1 MKLVEKHKIYKSHP
15 VYSKLDEMSR
25 KANNLYNQCVYF
37 AKNSE
42 NLSEDLKNL
51 DKEMKSFPDEHDNYR
66 SFGHT
71 KCAQQILRLF
81 HQNLRSYFASIKDY
95 KKNPTKYTGMPRFPK
110 FRKSGERFQVIFT
123 NQSAKLDGQ
132 IINIA
137 SKTFENKLFIRLRT
151 NSAKKLCQVVFAPR
165 NDHFLVYVIYE
176 VDNSIISQKSNKV
189 AAIDIGLT
197 NLATVTFSEQ
207 YEPILYRSDLLKINK
222 DFNRITADYV
232 SILKK
237 TQNKYTSKRRNRLS
251 EKYAGLIED
260 RLHKI
265 SRSIINDLS
274 QRGVSTVV
282 VGKNTGQKINNKLKN
297 FVQVPLFRLIE
308 MIKYKAELAGI
319 KFIQVNES
327 YTSGTS
333 FLDNELPTKAF
344 YNKERRKFRGLFLS
358 NKLKRI
364 NADVNASFQ
373 IMKKIYEKFTYDDS
387 VKYAN
392 PIVKTICQ
400 DVQYILD
407 H

>member
-15 VYSKLDEMSR
+15 AYSNLDHMSR
-25 KANNLYNQCVYF
+25 KSNNLYNQCVYL
-37 AKNSE
+37 AKHSE

-51 DKEMKSFPDEHDNYR
+51 DKIMKSFPDEHDNYR
-66 SFGHT
+66 SLRYSV
-71 KCAQQILRLF
+71 CAQQIIRLF
-81 HQNLRSYFASIKDY
+81 QQNLRSYFASVKDY
-95 KKNPTKYTGMPRFPK
+95 RKNPKKYTGMPRFPK

-123 NQSAKLDGQ
+123 NQVAKLSGQ
-132 IINIA
+132 TINIA
-137 SKTFENKLFIRLRT
+137 PRVFENQLCIRLRT
-151 NSAKKLCQVVFAPR
+151 NSVKKLCQVTFAPR

-176 VDNSIISQKSNKV
+176 TDDSIISHKSNKV

-207 YEPILYRSDLLKINK
+207 YEPILYRSDLVKINK
-222 DFNRITADYV
+222 DFNRLSAEYV
-232 SILKK
+232 SILMK
-237 TQNKYTSKRRNRLS
+237 TQNKSTSKRRNRLS
-251 EKYAGLIED
+251 DRRAGLIED

-265 SRSIINDLS
+265 SRAIINDLS

-319 KFIQVNES
+319 TFIQVNES

-333 FLDNELPTKAF
+333 FLDNELPTKKF
-344 YNKERRKFRGLFLS
+344 YDKERRRFRGLFIS
-358 NKLKRI
+358 NNLKRI

-373 IMKKIYEKFTYDDS
+373 IMKKIYEKFTYDAV

-392 PIVKTICQ
+392 PIVKTIC
-400 DVQYILD
+400 
-407 H
+407 

>member
-15 VYSKLDEMSR
+15 SYSKLDHMSR
-25 KANNLYNQCVYF
+25 KASNLYNQCVYF

-51 DKEMKSFPDEHDNYR
+51 DKVMKSFPDEHDNYR
-66 SFGHT
+66 SFGYAA
-71 KCAQQILRLF
+71 CAQQILRLF
-81 HQNLRSYFASIKDY
+81 HQTLRGYFASIKDY
-95 KKNPTKYTGMPRFPK
+95 KKNPAKYTGMPRFPK

-123 NQSAKLDGQ
+123 NQAARLSGQ
-132 IINIA
+132 IVKIA
-137 SKTFENKLFIRLRT
+137 PRAFENKLFIRLRT
-151 NSAKKLCQVVFAPR
+151 NSAKKLCQVTFAPR
-165 NDHFLVYVIYE
+165 NDHFLVYVIYD
-176 VDNSIISQKSNKV
+176 VDDSIISQKSNKV

-237 TQNKYTSKRRNRLS
+237 TQNKYTSKRRQSLS
-251 EKYAGLIED
+251 DKYSGLIED

-265 SRSIINDLS
+265 SRAIVNDLS
-274 QRGVSTVV
+274 HRGVSTVV

-319 KFIQVNES
+319 KFIRVNES

-344 YNKERRKFRGLFLS
+344 YDKDRRRSRGLFLS

-373 IMKKIYEKFTYDDS
+373 IMKKVYEKFTYDAV

-392 PIVKTICQ
+392 PIVKTIC
-400 DVQYILD
+400 
-407 H
+407 

>member
-15 VYSKLDEMSR
+15 SYSKLDDMSR

-51 DKEMKSFPDEHDNYR
+51 DKLMKSFPDEHDNYR
-66 SFGHT
+66 SLGYAA
-71 KCAQQILRLF
+71 CAQQIIRLF

-95 KKNPTKYTGMPRFPK
+95 KKNPAKYTSMPRFPR
-110 FRKSGERFQVIFT
+110 FRKSGDRFQVIFT
-123 NQSAKLDGQ
+123 SQNTRLVDRVVT
-132 IINIA
+132 IA
-137 SKTFENKLFIRLRT
+137 PRTFENKLSIRLRT
-151 NSAKKLCQVVFAPR
+151 NSIKKLCQVVFAPR
-165 NDHFLVYVIYE
+165 NDYFLVHVIYE
-176 VDNSIISQKSNKV
+176 SYDPIISQNSNKV
-189 AAIDIGLT
+189 AAIDISLT
-197 NLATVTFSEQ
+197 NLATVTFSEKH
-207 YEPILYRSDLLKINK
+207 EPILYRSDLVKINK
-222 DFNRITADYV
+222 DFNRLNAEYV

-237 TQNKYTSKRRNRLS
+237 TQNKDTSKRRKRLS

-265 SRSIINDLS
+265 SRAIVNDLS
-274 QRGVSTVV
+274 QRGVSTLV
-282 VGKNTGQKINNKLKN
+282 VGKNTGQKIGNKLKN

-308 MIKYKAELAGI
+308 MIKYKSELAGI

-333 FLDNELPTKAF
+333 FLDNELPTKTF

-358 NKLKRI
+358 NNLKRI

-373 IMKKIYEKFTYDDS
+373 IMKKVYEKFAYDSS

-392 PIVKTICQ
+392 PIVKTIC
-400 DVQYILD
+400 
-407 H
+407 

>member
-15 VYSKLDEMSR
+15 AYSKLDHMSR

-37 AKNSE
+37 VKNSE

-51 DKEMKSFPDEHDNYR
+51 DKVMKSFPDEHDNYR
-66 SFGHT
+66 SFGYAA
-71 KCAQQILRLF
+71 CAQQILRLF
-81 HQNLRSYFASIKDY
+81 QQNLRSYFASVKDY
-95 KKNPTKYTGMPRFPK
+95 KKHPEKYTCQPRFPK
-110 FRKSGERFQVIFT
+110 YRKSGERFQVIFT
-123 NQSAKLDGQ
+123 NQAAKFDGRT
-132 IINIA
+132 IRVA
-137 SKTFENKLFIRLRT
+137 PRVFENKLTIRLRT
-151 NSAKKLCQVVFAPR
+151 DSVKKLCQVVFAPR
-165 NDHFLVYVIYE
+165 NDYFLVYVIYE
-176 VDNSIISQKSNKV
+176 VDDPVISQNSKKV

-207 YEPILYRSDLLKINK
+207 YEPILYRSDLMKINR

-251 EKYAGLIED
+251 EKYAGLVED

-265 SRSIINDLS
+265 SRAIVNDLS
-274 QRGVSTVV
+274 HRGVSTLV
-282 VGKNTGQKINNKLKN
+282 VGKNTGQKIGNRLKN
-297 FVQVPLFRLIE
+297 FVQIPLFRLVA

-319 KFIQVNES
+319 KFIEVNES

-333 FLDNELPTKAF
+333 FLDNELPTKDF
-344 YNKERRKFRGLFLS
+344 YNKDRRKFRGLFIS
-358 NKLKRI
+358 NGLKRI

-373 IMKKIYEKFTYDDS
+373 IMKKVYEKFTYDTS

-392 PIVKTICQ
+392 PIVKTIC
-400 DVQYILD
+400 
-407 H
+407 

>member
-15 VYSKLDEMSR
+15 SYSKLDEMSR
-25 KANNLYNQCVYF
+25 KANNLYNQCVYL

-51 DKEMKSFPDEHDNYR
+51 DKVMKSFPDEHDNYR
-66 SFGHT
+66 SLGYVA
-71 KCAQQILRLF
+71 CAQQVLRLF
-81 HQNLRSYFASIKDY
+81 HQNIRSYFASIKDY
-95 KKNPTKYTGMPRFPK
+95 KKNSTKYAGMPRFPK
-110 FRKSGERFQVIFT
+110 FRKSGDRFQVIFT
-123 NQSAKLDGQ
+123 NQAARLDGQ
-132 IINIA
+132 IVNIVPRA
-137 SKTFENKLFIRLRT
+137 FGNKLCIRLRT
-151 NSAKKLCQVVFAPR
+151 DSAKKLCQVTFSPR
-165 NDHFLVYVIYE
+165 NDYFLVYIIYE
-176 VDNSIISQKSNKV
+176 ADDQVISQNSNKV

-207 YEPILYRSDLLKINK
+207 HEPILYRSDLLKINK
-222 DFNRITADYV
+222 DFNRLTASYV

-265 SRSIINDLS
+265 SRAIIDDLS
-274 QRGVSTVV
+274 HRGVSTLV
-282 VGKNTGQKINNKLKN
+282 VGKNTGQKINNQLKN

-308 MIKYKAELAGI
+308 MIKYKSELAGI

-333 FLDNELPTKAF
+333 FLDNELPTKTF
-344 YNKERRKFRGLFLS
+344 YNKEHRKFRGLFLS
-358 NKLKRI
+358 NDLKRI

-373 IMKKIYEKFTYDDS
+373 IMKKIYEKFTYDTS

-392 PIVKTICQ
+392 PIVKTIC
-400 DVQYILD
+400 
-407 H
+407 

>member
-1 MKLVEKHKIYKSHP
+1 MKLVEKHKIHKSHQAH
-15 VYSKLDEMSR
+15 SKLDEMSR
-25 KANNLYNQCVYF
+25 KANNLYNQCVYL

-51 DKEMKSFPDEHDNYR
+51 DKTMKSFPDEHDNYR
-66 SFGHT
+66 SFGYAA
-71 KCAQQILRLF
+71 CAQQVLRLF
-81 HQNLRSYFASIKDY
+81 HQNIRSYFASIKDY
-95 KKNPTKYTGMPRFPK
+95 KKNPTKYTGMPRFLK

-123 NQSAKLDGQ
+123 NQAARLDGQ
-132 IINIA
+132 IVNIA
-137 SKTFENKLFIRLRT
+137 PRAFGNKLCIRLRT
-151 NSAKKLCQVVFAPR
+151 DSAKKLCQVMFAPR
-165 NDHFLVYVIYE
+165 NDYFLVYVIYE
-176 VDNSIISQKSNKV
+176 ADDRVVSQNSNKV

-197 NLATVTFSEQ
+197 NLATATFSE
-207 YEPILYRSDLLKINK
+207 EDDPILYRSDLVKINK
-222 DFNRITADYV
+222 DFNRLNAKYV

-265 SRSIINDLS
+265 SRAIIDDLS
-274 QRGVSTVV
+274 HRGVSTAI
-282 VGKNTGQKINNKLKN
+282 VGKNTGQKINNQLKN

-308 MIKYKAELAGI
+308 MIKYKSELAGI

-333 FLDNELPTKAF
+333 FLDNELPTKEF
-344 YNKERRKFRGLFLS
+344 YNKDRRKFRGLFIS
-358 NKLKRI
+358 NNLKRI

-373 IMKKIYEKFTYDDS
+373 IMKKIYEKFTYDTS

-392 PIVKTICQ
+392 PIVKTIC
-400 DVQYILD
+400 
-407 H
+407 